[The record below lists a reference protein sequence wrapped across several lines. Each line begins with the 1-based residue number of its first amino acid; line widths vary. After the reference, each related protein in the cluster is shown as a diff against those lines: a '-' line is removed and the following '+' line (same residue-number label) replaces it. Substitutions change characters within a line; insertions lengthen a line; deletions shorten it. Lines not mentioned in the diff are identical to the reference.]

1 MSGIPIVRQIM
12 WLNHLNT
19 RHLYSPVFWFL
30 VLRWLLYSGDLNTGL
45 IQYPNGQN
53 YSSFETVQIIKSV
66 RNGSD
71 TLVQFMKRI
80 GASLVCSPFWLG
92 IKLISC
98 KHWKPQATTGKWKN
112 GTHWCS
118 KSAEE
123 WEIVSVSPGF
133 TYLCLTIM
141 LNCWTRSWKSK
152 TW

>member
-1 MSGIPIVRQIM
+1 MSGILIVRQIM
-12 WLNHLNT
+12 WLYHLNT

-30 VLRWLLYSGDLNTGL
+30 VLRWLLYSGDSNTGL
-45 IQYPNGQN
+45 IQYPNGQT
-53 YSSFETVQIIKSV
+53 YSSFETVQIIKCQKWIRHIGPIYETDRWDV
-66 RNGSD
+66 NR
-71 TLVQFMKRI
+71 TL
-80 GASLVCSPFWLG
+80 ASLVCSPFWLG

-141 LNCWTRSWKSK
+141 LNCS
-152 TW
+152 